1 MKQRLL
7 VRYLVL
13 TFFIVALA
21 VISSAQQK
29 KRLTFDQINRGGDP
43 QLFVP
48 LPSINSWEDDSH
60 YLEMRRKEGD
70 LKAKWYSV
78 DAKSGKEKEVPA
90 KTPDLSEFKDLV
102 GADINVNFPTAANQ
116 DRTRLIYMKEN
127 DLYFLNT
134 EKKEFKRL
142 TESKAEEKNP
152 TL

>member
-70 LKAKWYSV
+70 PKAKWYSV
-78 DAKSGKEKEVPA
+78 DAKRKRSSGKDA
-90 KTPDLSEFKDLV
+90 
-102 GADINVNFPTAANQ
+102 
-116 DRTRLIYMKEN
+116 
-127 DLYFLNT
+127 
-134 EKKEFKRL
+134 
-142 TESKAEEKNP
+142 
-152 TL
+152 